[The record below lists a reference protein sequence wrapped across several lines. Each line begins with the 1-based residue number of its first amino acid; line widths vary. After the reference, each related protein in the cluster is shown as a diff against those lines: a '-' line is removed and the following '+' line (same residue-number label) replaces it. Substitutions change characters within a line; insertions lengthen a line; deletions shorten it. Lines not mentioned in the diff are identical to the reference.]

1 MSICRTSEYYLQI
14 KFARPE
20 KHSAAATKKIPNA
33 SIQRKKRKKR
43 RRSVAA
49 LGYTRRRRA
58 WPGDTHTLTPGHR
71 GPFARVRTGRFG
83 RGAHETF
90 SPVVVMVVVGRSS
103 GGRTQPP
110 GWLRRVAAVRSRPR
124 ATGRARERG
133 VSRR

>member
-1 MSICRTSEYYLQI
+1 MPNERILSADQI
-14 KFARPE
+14 RPAGGAQRRRNE
-20 KHSAAATKKIPNA
+20 KDPE
-33 SIQRKKRKKR
+33 RKHPERKKR

-58 WPGDTHTLTPGHR
+58 WPGDTHTLTAGHR